1 MTTYYPINENLARA
15 SHDMRSMSTYPDGY
29 ATREYRASVDK
40 AAALVEE
47 KKQKVSPYYHE
58 KLDALLDSYA
68 RRLAQWTDD
77 HNRNGASCPSVL
89 VCGAGNFP
97 VRKKQKQNAR
107 EDTLWH
113 EYEEIEAILT
123 KIKAVGTGPVD
134 LADPHARE
142 LLTDQLNKEQDLLEY
157 CKGANAYYRKHKTL
171 RGYSNMSDAA
181 ADALTNPDAFS
192 MSLYRKP
199 YGDFELTSIRARSSG
214 FRPALTNSTRYRPPL
229 HPAPL
234 KISTTA
240 TPTVRT
246 TKSCACNSS
255 FPESRTTKPAPCSK
269 RTVSGGHPVRAL
281 GSASLPQTPNM
292 QRTVSWSFWTA
303 TKTNNKSGHPSR
315 AAPIQSGPAPSSRHK
330 CREHHENEKEL

>member
-15 SHDMRSMSTYPDGY
+15 SHNMRSMSTYPDGY

-123 KIKAVGTGPVD
+123 KIKAVGTGPVED
-134 LADPHARE
+134 QHDGYTYRE
-142 LLTDQLNKEQDLLEY
+142 NNEIMRVQFIFPGKPDDETRAMLKENGFRWAPSQGAWQRQLT
-157 CKGANAYYRKHKTL
+157 ANAKY
-171 RGYSNMSDAA
+171 AA
-181 ADALTNPDAFS
+181 HRVMEFLDGN
-192 MSLYRKP
+192 
-199 YGDFELTSIRARSSG
+199 
-214 FRPALTNSTRYRPPL
+214 
-229 HPAPL
+229 
-234 KISTTA
+234 
-240 TPTVRT
+240 
-246 TKSCACNSS
+246 
-255 FPESRTTKPAPCSK
+255 
-269 RTVSGGHPVRAL
+269 
-281 GSASLPQTPNM
+281 
-292 QRTVSWSFWTA
+292 
-303 TKTNNKSGHPSR
+303 
-315 AAPIQSGPAPSSRHK
+315 
-330 CREHHENEKEL
+330 ENE